1 MYVTVRRY
9 KNAGDLID
17 TMTARGD
24 EVEDVISGIP
34 GFVSYFASRDGDSMT
49 SISVFDDKAGCDES
63 TRQAAEWVRA
73 NVKSMPGAPEVSDGE
88 VFLSF

>member
-1 MYVTVRRY
+1 MYVTIRRY

-17 TMTARGD
+17 AMTARSD

-49 SISVFDDKAGCDES
+49 SVSVFDNEAGAEES
-63 TRQAAEWVRA
+63 TRKAAEWVRA
-73 NVKSMPGAPEVSDGE
+73 NVKSMPGAPDVSDGE
-88 VFLSF
+88 VFLNF